1 MMVSYLIEGGSVVDP
16 LNKKIERRDLLI
28 ADGKFQDLDKK
39 HTRTEIISAKDK
51 YIIPGLF
58 DLRCHLSQPGVSF
71 QKSVEKIGKKA
82 AAGGF
87 TSLLAM
93 PELSSKAD
101 NPETLRFTQDSII
114 NEEQVKVYLSGCLT
128 MESAGRNLA
137 PIGSLKEAGIVAVTD
152 CPQTPQNNQIFI
164 KAVEYAA
171 MFNLPVID
179 MARDLSLSPEGQ
191 AHESLMSLKMGL
203 KGIPRIAEEMFVA
216 RSILLSKYTG
226 AKIHLTSIS
235 SRGSVEQIRNA
246 KKDGIS
252 VTCDVTSNHLYCNEE
267 SIENFDSLAKAE
279 PPFREEQDRKE
290 LVSAIIDKTIDVI
303 STGHKALSLN
313 DKSKEFDLAIPG
325 TIGLENAFLQ
335 ALDVIN
341 LPEIGERLLLL
352 AETMSYNPSKLLNLE
367 PINFSS
373 GQCADFFIFDMNEES
388 TIRREQDEI
397 GGINLPFEEK
407 KFTGRVCN
415 TFVNGRVSFTH

>member
-1 MMVSYLIEGGSVVDP
+1 MVSYLIEGGSVVDP

-39 HTRTEIISAKDK
+39 NTCTEIISAKDK

-179 MARDLSLSPEGQ
+179 MARDLSLSPDGQ

-267 SIENFDSLAKAE
+267 SIENF
-279 PPFREEQDRKE
+279 
-290 LVSAIIDKTIDVI
+290 
-303 STGHKALSLN
+303 
-313 DKSKEFDLAIPG
+313 
-325 TIGLENAFLQ
+325 
-335 ALDVIN
+335 
-341 LPEIGERLLLL
+341 
-352 AETMSYNPSKLLNLE
+352 
-367 PINFSS
+367 SS
-373 GQCADFFIFDMNEES
+373 GDKIALHLNRNGSRIIRS
-388 TIRREQDEI
+388 ITI
-397 GGINLPFEEK
+397 N
-407 KFTGRVCN
+407 
-415 TFVNGRVSFTH
+415 

>member
-1 MMVSYLIEGGSVVDP
+1 M
-16 LNKKIERRDLLI
+16 
-28 ADGKFQDLDKK
+28 
-39 HTRTEIISAKDK
+39 
-51 YIIPGLF
+51 
-58 DLRCHLSQPGVSF
+58 SQPGVSF

-152 CPQTPQNNQIFI
+152 CPQTPQNNEIFI

-203 KGIPRIAEEMFVA
+203 KEYPGLQKRC
-216 RSILLSKYTG
+216 LL
-226 AKIHLTSIS
+226 
-235 SRGSVEQIRNA
+235 
-246 KKDGIS
+246 
-252 VTCDVTSNHLYCNEE
+252 
-267 SIENFDSLAKAE
+267 
-279 PPFREEQDRKE
+279 QDQFCCQNIQVQK
-290 LVSAIIDKTIDVI
+290 
-303 STGHKALSLN
+303 ST
-313 DKSKEFDLAIPG
+313 
-325 TIGLENAFLQ
+325 
-335 ALDVIN
+335 
-341 LPEIGERLLLL
+341 
-352 AETMSYNPSKLLNLE
+352 
-367 PINFSS
+367 
-373 GQCADFFIFDMNEES
+373 
-388 TIRREQDEI
+388 
-397 GGINLPFEEK
+397 
-407 KFTGRVCN
+407 
-415 TFVNGRVSFTH
+415 